1 MSGFGGAHAGAC
13 RHCVQA
19 TGSLRIASCSGAGAL
34 CDDHCAVSIWATLS
48 SSAVHGRT
56 DCVDAFLR
64 SSGALSSSH
73 ANPENEIADPAASM
87 AASDR
92 KPCHVMPLS
101 HQERL
106 LCKLLLHR
114 STRCPSWMHLI
125 LARSHCS
132 RSALFALSHSLPA
145 LATARETTMR
155 SMLYAL
161 FATTLFLGTP
171 LLAQDAA
178 PQQSLAGPPVTA
190 ATYKLSFIVRQLL
203 AGKVTESRSYP
214 SALSQRFFASRPHPS
229 RKQNTAGTIAIAVRN
244 AVQLQRHRSE
254 PRF

>member
-1 MSGFGGAHAGAC
+1 
-13 RHCVQA
+13 
-19 TGSLRIASCSGAGAL
+19 
-34 CDDHCAVSIWATLS
+34 
-48 SSAVHGRT
+48 
-56 DCVDAFLR
+56 
-64 SSGALSSSH
+64 
-73 ANPENEIADPAASM
+73 
-87 AASDR
+87 
-92 KPCHVMPLS
+92 
-101 HQERL
+101 
-106 LCKLLLHR
+106 
-114 STRCPSWMHLI
+114 MHLI

-145 LATARETTMR
+145 LTTARETTMR

-190 ATYKLSFIVRQLL
+190 ATYKLTFIVRQLL
-203 AGKVTESRSYP
+203 AGKVTESRSYS

-229 RKQNTAGTIAIAVRN
+229 RKQNTAGTIAIAVKN

-254 PRF
+254 PRFRWRHQCGQPNHTAACYSSFCRSFSGDRCRYEGKVEPGKPTLLFSSDDPMLDRTTQVELTAVKVP